1 MHPLISEHEQ
11 EFVGIIDHL
20 KQELTGL
27 RTGRAHAA
35 LVDHIM
41 VDVYGT
47 MTPLK
52 GVASVSV
59 PDARSLLISPWD
71 TSISKNIETAI
82 TNANLGVNPVNEG
95 TTIRIVLPEMTEEN
109 RKAMAKVL
117 NTKIEAARVSLR
129 SVRDTIRDGIQKAE
143 KSKDITEDDRYDLLE
158 KTDQL
163 TKDYTRTI
171 QEMGDTKEAEI
182 LTI

>member
-1 MHPLISEHEQ
+1 MHPLIAQHESEFAGVIE
-11 EFVGIIDHL
+11 HL

-95 TTIRIVLPEMTEEN
+95 TAIRIVLPEMTEDN
-109 RKAMAKVL
+109 RKAMVKVL
-117 NTKIEAARVSLR
+117 NTKMETARVSVR
-129 SVRDTIRDGIQKAE
+129 GVRDTIKDGIQKAE
-143 KSKDITEDDRYDLLE
+143 KNKEITEDDRYDLLE
-158 KTDQL
+158 KLDL
-163 TKDYTRTI
+163 MTKEYTRTI
-171 QEMGDTKEAEI
+171 QEMGDKKESEI